1 MNNSKMIFWFVFVS
15 LLFQAVF
22 VSAQNIDSLT
32 GVVLDIRSNQPVKG
46 AKIHLEQRAG
56 FSTLTDELGHFKLK
70 FDPPLR
76 VDESVKIVVEK
87 SGFKTLIQS
96 VQVGEVAL
104 TLELTPVEGPNYR
117 KWISLGAS
125 AAAAGTALAF
135 LQAANNSRDEAE
147 ASRTESEFNQF
158 NDDFRRNKTLA
169 ITFEIIAGAA
179 GGYFLYEQFF
189 KPRPPSEVM
198 AKENNI
204 NFQITPQ
211 LTREGAM
218 IVVHKKF

>member
-1 MNNSKMIFWFVFVS
+1 MGSQRTFWFVLAG

-32 GVVLDIRSNQPVKG
+32 GVVLDIRSNQPIKG
-46 AKIHLEQRAG
+46 AKVHLEQRAG
-56 FSTLTDELGHFKLK
+56 FSAVTDDLGHFKLK

-76 VDESVKIVVEK
+76 INEPAKIIVEK

-96 VQVGEVAL
+96 IQISEVAL

-117 KWISLGAS
+117 KWISLGVS
-125 AAAAGTALAF
+125 TAAAGTALAF

-189 KPRPPSEVM
+189 KPKPSSEVI
-198 AKENNI
+198 AKENNT

>member
-1 MNNSKMIFWFVFVS
+1 MNNNKMIFWFVFVS

-117 KWISLGAS
+117 KWPITVGMRQRLHELKVNLISLTMIFGV
-125 AAAAGTALAF
+125 
-135 LQAANNSRDEAE
+135 
-147 ASRTESEFNQF
+147 
-158 NDDFRRNKTLA
+158 
-169 ITFEIIAGAA
+169 I
-179 GGYFLYEQFF
+179 
-189 KPRPPSEVM
+189 KPW
-198 AKENNI
+198 
-204 NFQITPQ
+204 
-211 LTREGAM
+211 L
-218 IVVHKKF
+218 